1 MNQTTTLRT
10 LLQPELEAEFAKT
23 AKVLDHLPDGKGEYK
38 PAEKSMS
45 LASLAGHVAQ
55 MPDFITLIL
64 NSPDI
69 DLAAAGF
76 QPLLYT
82 TRAQVLAE
90 FNHRADLAL
99 TAFKNASD
107 ETLDQPWALTF
118 KGHKIFSGTRYE
130 AYREMGLDHMIHHRG
145 QLTVYL
151 RMLGAVV
158 PGTFGP
164 SADEAMGG
172 QS

>member
-1 MNQTTTLRT
+1 MTETTNLRT

-23 AKVLDHLPDGKGEYK
+23 AKVLDHLPDDRGEFK

-45 LASLAGHVAQ
+45 LASLAGHLAQ
-55 MPDFITLIL
+55 MPDFISLIL
-64 NSPDI
+64 TSPDI
-69 DLAAAGF
+69 DLAAAGLT
-76 QPLLYT
+76 PLLYT

-90 FNHRADLAL
+90 FNHSADQAL
-99 TAFKNASD
+99 TAFKQTTD
-107 ETLDQPWALTF
+107 ELLNQHWTLTF
-118 KGHKIFSGTRYE
+118 KSHKIFSGTRYE

-145 QLTVYL
+145 QLTVYMRL
-151 RMLGAVV
+151 LGAVV

-164 SADEAMGG
+164 SADELIGG